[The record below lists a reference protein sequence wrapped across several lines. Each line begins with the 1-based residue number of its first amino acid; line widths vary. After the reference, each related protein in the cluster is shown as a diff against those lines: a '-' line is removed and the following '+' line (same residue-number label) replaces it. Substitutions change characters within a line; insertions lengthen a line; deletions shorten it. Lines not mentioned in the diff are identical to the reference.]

1 METNIV
7 SEITLSALRIREIDK
22 KIVKCIA
29 EVESKDINSYLQEF
43 MDLKKSISKQLIK
56 FPVVKI
62 ENSKASIII
71 EKVRNND
78 DFVADK
84 ILNHQKSNGKFSLD
98 FAWYFTEDEI
108 EQLGSE
114 LFYKWFSHF
123 EYLQGLFS
131 VGALVLNCAIPSH
144 LKKYVEEV
152 RNCFAFQQYNAVYG
166 LCRTI
171 IEIAVRE
178 NFQRKYPEIYKKINK
193 ENIPF
198 WLMSDILTEG
208 NLKGKLKKI
217 YSNSSKLLH
226 GKKSVKGEIAKQTLQ
241 NTFDVVSELYKL

>member
-108 EQLGSE
+108 EQLVQRRSRPLTRGGDRRSIE
-114 LFYKWFSHF
+114 
-123 EYLQGLFS
+123 
-131 VGALVLNCAIPSH
+131 
-144 LKKYVEEV
+144 
-152 RNCFAFQQYNAVYG
+152 FQ
-166 LCRTI
+166 
-171 IEIAVRE
+171 
-178 NFQRKYPEIYKKINK
+178 
-193 ENIPF
+193 
-198 WLMSDILTEG
+198 
-208 NLKGKLKKI
+208 
-217 YSNSSKLLH
+217 
-226 GKKSVKGEIAKQTLQ
+226 KQW
-241 NTFDVVSELYKL
+241 S